1 MNPFEEVIDRASDKA
16 KIDGENDYIGD
27 DGLLMCGI
35 CHTAKQVKIN
45 FLGKE
50 KIVYCICKCEQ
61 EREKEKERER
71 ELLEIKIN
79 SERFRFKAF
88 PDSEYCDPSSEEN
101 MMNWTFNNDNG
112 KQPKLTELAKNYVE
126 NFETFKNKGK
136 GLLLYGSVGVG
147 KSYMA
152 ACIANAIIDKGYPV
166 LMTTFERIEMESFG
180 MSSGK
185 QEYFDSLNKYPLL
198 ILDDLGT
205 ERDTDYMQ
213 EIVNTVVNKR
223 YLAHLPLIITTNL
236 TSQQLQN
243 PTGIRNQRIYS
254 RLLKMCSPIKVEGED
269 QRKLKAIEEFAET
282 KRLLGL

>member
-16 KIDGENDYIGD
+16 KRDGENDYIGD

-35 CHTAKQVKIN
+35 CHTRKQVKVN

-61 EREKEKERER
+61 ERVKEEERER
-71 ELLEIKIN
+71 ELLKVKVN
-79 SERFRFKAF
+79 SEIFRLKAF
-88 PDSEYCDPSSEEN
+88 PDSKYCDPFSEAN

-112 KQPKLTELAKNYVE
+112 KQPELTELAKNYVE
-126 NFETFKNKGK
+126 NFETFKNQGK
-136 GLLLYGSVGVG
+136 GLLFYGSVGTG

-152 ACIANAIIDKGYPV
+152 ACIANAIIDKGFPV

-213 EIVNTVVNKR
+213 EIVNSVVNKR
-223 YLAHLPLIITTNL
+223 YLTHLPLIITTNL

-243 PTGIRNQRIYS
+243 PTDIGKQRIYS
-254 RLLKMCSPIKVEGED
+254 RLLDMCSPIKVEGED
-269 QRKLKAIEEFAET
+269 QRKLKAIESFAET